1 MTKEQYARMDKRVFI
16 FIEAALIYMTVFTG
30 YEVFGKAAGT
40 GATIQFVVSTITCIT
55 ALLGFIFL
63 RGRRIC
69 GSILTGSGALN
80 FLVMMCIDSDP
91 SCYVFAFPILIAS
104 IIYLNKRFALCGNS
118 VILISNLI
126 YTIKEVG
133 RGDVNGETVALRWI
147 ITLLICINVY
157 VVMEIT
163 QIFYT
168 ERLVG
173 LKEAA
178 QAQQAIT
185 EQMNETADQIITNFQ
200 QANETLGHLKEC
212 VNTNNV
218 AINNIADS
226 TESTSQAIQK
236 QANMCGEIQENS
248 DKAEKE
254 TAKVIELAKE
264 ATDNVEAGAQLM
276 TGLKEQ
282 AEGVEQ
288 ASKETVEATTRLT
301 NRVDQVQAIVGD
313 ILKISSQT
321 NLLALNASIEAARAG
336 EAGRGFAVVAEEIRQ
351 LSEQTKEAT
360 GRITGIIEELIA
372 DAQRA
377 SESLDN
383 SVESINKQTE
393 MIDVTEQKFEI
404 IDNKVSEL
412 TQSIHTM
419 ENTIKEIVTATGVIS
434 ENISQLSATSEEV
447 AASSEDGTKT
457 AGEAVD
463 YMEQSVQLLENIHE
477 LSQQLKTV

>member
-16 FIEAALIYMTVFTG
+16 FIEVALVYMTIFNG
-30 YEVFGKAAGT
+30 YEVFGKAGGT
-40 GATIQFVVSTITCIT
+40 GAVIQFAVSVLAVLA
-55 ALLGFIFL
+55 ALLGFLFL
-63 RGRRIC
+63 RGHRIC
-69 GSILTGSGALN
+69 GSVITGSGALS
-80 FLVMMCIDSDP
+80 FLVMMCIDQDP
-91 SCYVFAFPILIAS
+91 SCYVFAFPILISS
-104 IIYLNKRFALCGNS
+104 IIYMNKRFALCGNS
-118 VILISNLI
+118 VILLANLI
-126 YTIKEVG
+126 YTIKEAG
-133 RGDVNGETVALRWI
+133 RGETNGEIIALRWI
-147 ITLLICINVY
+147 ITLLVCICVY
-157 VVMEIT
+157 AVMEIT
-163 QIFYT
+163 QRFNA
-168 ERLVG
+168 EQMDG
-173 LKEAA
+173 LRKAA
-178 QAQQAIT
+178 TDQQKIT
-185 EQMNETADQIITNFQ
+185 EQMNATADEIITNFQ
-200 QANETLGHLKEC
+200 QANEVLSHLKEC

-226 TESTSQAIQK
+226 TESTSQAIQE

-254 TAKVIELAKE
+254 TIKVIELAKDASE
-264 ATDNVEAGAQLM
+264 NVEAGAKLM
-276 TGLKEQ
+276 TDLKEQ

-301 NRVDQVQAIVGD
+301 NRVDQVQVIVGD

-336 EAGRGFAVVAEEIRQ
+336 EAGRGFAVVADEIRQ

-360 GRITGIIEELIA
+360 GRITGIIEELIV

-393 MIDVTEQKFEI
+393 MIDVTEQKFEA
-404 IDNKVSEL
+404 IDAKVGQL
-412 TQSIHTM
+412 TESIHTM
-419 ENTIKEIVTATGVIS
+419 ETTIKEIVTATGVIS

-463 YMEQSVQLLENIHE
+463 YMDESVQLLENIHE
-477 LSQQLKTV
+477 LSQKLKTE